1 MTDHPAADS
10 VLDATLEDIPPSG
23 RARALIDHHS
33 AIADQ
38 FVNQFMTTETE
49 ASA

>member
-1 MTDHPAADS
+1 MTDHPADS
-10 VLDATLEDIPPSG
+10 ALAAALEHIPPSG

-38 FVNQFMTTETE
+38 FVNPFKGEQP
-49 ASA
+49 